1 MKNKFLWI
9 LLFVTLLFFFVFN
22 YVQNHQAEILASKAE
37 NYYKKN
43 NIEKAQNY
51 FEKAFDLGLNNSKY
65 RDIYLNSIINS
76 PLTIE
81 AQERL
86 IKFLQNSKEDAANI
100 KAKYFLYD
108 LQQEI
113 YKKYP
118 ENYISNAVFNQKIM
132 RWGKLP
138 ITYGYENTEGTPEYF
153 ITEINNAFTE
163 WEKVTEH
170 QILFEQSN
178 NPNIIIKFEENNPAR
193 FDEEKKYIVAY
204 TTPIIDLNRLKNME
218 IIFYL
223 KDPSGDYFSQN
234 QVYNT
239 ALHEIV
245 HAIGFMGHCSDKN
258 NIMYLSKDSKSVI
271 NDTRENLTEA
281 DINTVKLLY
290 KIKPQITN
298 IDETKS
304 DYIPFLVLG
313 EEEEVTNAKIQEAK
327 IYIKK
332 APNLPAGYIDLA
344 EGYVAAKDYTKAI
357 KALKVA
363 LKYADTETV
372 RGMVYFNLAV
382 TYFSLEQFE
391 SAREYLTY
399 SMQIK
404 DTDEKHYL
412 LANIYAKEGKT
423 NPAEKEYSYLIAK
436 NPQNIEYI
444 IALTN
449 LYIVN
454 KQYLKARH
462 SLKLFFDKNP
472 NERANPRFAPYGI
485 IKFGL

>member
-65 RDIYLNSIINS
+65 RNIYLNSIINS

-86 IKFLQNSKEDAANI
+86 IKFLQNPKDDAANI

-178 NPNIIIKFEENNPAR
+178 NPNIIIKFQENNPAR
-193 FDEEKKYIVAY
+193 SDE
-204 TTPIIDLNRLKNME
+204 
-218 IIFYL
+218 
-223 KDPSGDYFSQN
+223 
-234 QVYNT
+234 
-239 ALHEIV
+239 
-245 HAIGFMGHCSDKN
+245 
-258 NIMYLSKDSKSVI
+258 
-271 NDTRENLTEA
+271 
-281 DINTVKLLY
+281 
-290 KIKPQITN
+290 
-298 IDETKS
+298 
-304 DYIPFLVLG
+304 
-313 EEEEVTNAKIQEAK
+313 
-327 IYIKK
+327 
-332 APNLPAGYIDLA
+332 
-344 EGYVAAKDYTKAI
+344 
-357 KALKVA
+357 
-363 LKYADTETV
+363 
-372 RGMVYFNLAV
+372 
-382 TYFSLEQFE
+382 
-391 SAREYLTY
+391 
-399 SMQIK
+399 
-404 DTDEKHYL
+404 
-412 LANIYAKEGKT
+412 
-423 NPAEKEYSYLIAK
+423 
-436 NPQNIEYI
+436 
-444 IALTN
+444 
-449 LYIVN
+449 
-454 KQYLKARH
+454 
-462 SLKLFFDKNP
+462 
-472 NERANPRFAPYGI
+472 
-485 IKFGL
+485 